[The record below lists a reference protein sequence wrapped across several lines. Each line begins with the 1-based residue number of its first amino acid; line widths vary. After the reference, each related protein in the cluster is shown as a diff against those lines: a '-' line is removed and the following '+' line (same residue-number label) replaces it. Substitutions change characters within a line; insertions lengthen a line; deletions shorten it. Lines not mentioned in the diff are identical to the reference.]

1 MVARIDSM
9 REGYRMIAGD
19 PTLID
24 AIRIRL
30 SARTPSA
37 PKLTDCGSRLCRIA
51 DAESDGDG
59 RDDYVY
65 SDGPVDESCRAHHFF
80 LENLAV
86 SIAPVS
92 GSRGRLTND

>member
-19 PTLID
+19 PTPID

-37 PKLTDCGSRLCRIA
+37 PKLTGGMMSGERNEVFYGQTS
-51 DAESDGDG
+51 DAL
-59 RDDYVY
+59 R
-65 SDGPVDESCRAHHFF
+65 H
-80 LENLAV
+80 
-86 SIAPVS
+86 
-92 GSRGRLTND
+92 